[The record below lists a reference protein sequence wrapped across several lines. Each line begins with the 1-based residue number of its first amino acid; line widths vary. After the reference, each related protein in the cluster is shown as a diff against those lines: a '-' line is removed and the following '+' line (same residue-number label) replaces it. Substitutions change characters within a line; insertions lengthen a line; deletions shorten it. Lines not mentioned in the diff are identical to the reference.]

1 MKRQRIVDNFRVRFS
16 SQGSEICTLSKCCA
30 TATLLG
36 LKDVATASFVKR
48 WLVMSRRPLTAVQMP
63 FMFQHAGTRRL

>member
-48 WLVMSRRPLTAVQMP
+48 
-63 FMFQHAGTRRL
+63 